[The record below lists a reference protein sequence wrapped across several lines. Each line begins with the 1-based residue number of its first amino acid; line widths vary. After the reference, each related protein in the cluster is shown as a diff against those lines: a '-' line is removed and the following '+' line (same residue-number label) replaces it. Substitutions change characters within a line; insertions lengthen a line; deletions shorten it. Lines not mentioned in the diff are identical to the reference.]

1 MLQAGESVLGLVTP
15 HPVVG
20 GHWQNIQMP
29 AGVALHA
36 LPEETLDPSSAP
48 SPPADITATNQDRHR
63 QTEAGGGV

>member
-1 MLQAGESVLGLVTP
+1 
-15 HPVVG
+15 
-20 GHWQNIQMP
+20 MP

-48 SPPADITATNQDRHR
+48 SPPADITATNQDR